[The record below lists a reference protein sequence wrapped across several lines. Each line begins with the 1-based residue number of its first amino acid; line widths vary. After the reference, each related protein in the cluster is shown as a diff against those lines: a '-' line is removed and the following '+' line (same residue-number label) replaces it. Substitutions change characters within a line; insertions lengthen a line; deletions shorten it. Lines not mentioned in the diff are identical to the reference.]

1 MPKRALKLVV
11 EWMDLHKIEIEFST
25 NKKGVVNLEL
35 HLDKKI
41 FLPLKDKS
49 FFENFKLNCWTI
61 EWENGVDFSPEFL
74 EKILQ

>member
-11 EWMDLHKIEIEFST
+11 EWMDLHKIEIEFNT

-49 FFENFKLNCWTI
+49 FF
-61 EWENGVDFSPEFL
+61 
-74 EKILQ
+74 